1 MGPLIL
7 ILALR
12 SSENALALFFPP
24 PFFTQ
29 APSTDFSS
37 QTYGTS
43 EGCERLCELKLGK
56 VFKLVSGYSKET
68 QESKKTQK
76 TRLNIRKR
84 CRNA

>member
-1 MGPLIL
+1 MH
-7 ILALR
+7 
-12 SSENALALFFPP
+12 SHWFFFP

-43 EGCERLCELKLGK
+43 EGCERLCKLKLGK

-68 QESKKTQK
+68 QEPGWFASVFLIEDVQ
-76 TRLNIRKR
+76 
-84 CRNA
+84 